1 MNDRSVIAVSILAG
15 AILGG
20 AAGFLL
26 LTDRG
31 RRLRR
36 ELGPQL
42 DELVAEA
49 RRLQEAVA
57 RVRETAAEG
66 WRSVADFVGDLG
78 EVRPDGGEAAPLG
91 AAARAPGRR

>member
-1 MNDRSVIAVSILAG
+1 MNDRSVIALSILAG
-15 AILGG
+15 AVLGG

-31 RRLRR
+31 RRLRH

-78 EVRPDGGEAAPLG
+78 EAAADGGEVTP
-91 AAARAPGRR
+91 ARTAGRGPARL

>member
-1 MNDRSVIAVSILAG
+1 MNDRSLIAVSILVG
-15 AILGG
+15 AALGG

-49 RRLQEAVA
+49 RRLQEVVA

-78 EVRPDGGEAAPLG
+78 EERGDGGEATP
-91 AAARAPGRR
+91 ARAAGPGPAGL

>member
-1 MNDRSVIAVSILAG
+1 VNDRSVIALSILAG
-15 AILGG
+15 AVLGG

-31 RRLRR
+31 RRVRR

-57 RVRETAAEG
+57 RVREAAAEG

-78 EVRPDGGEAAPLG
+78 EVRPDGPEAAAL
-91 AAARAPGRR
+91 RAVPGPPGRR

>member
-1 MNDRSVIAVSILAG
+1 VNDRSVIAVSILVG
-15 AILGG
+15 AALGG

-49 RRLQEAVA
+49 RRLQEVVA

-78 EVRPDGGEAAPLG
+78 EAQTDDGPVVPVRVVGQGP
-91 AAARAPGRR
+91 ARL